1 MFIFVAKLM
10 LTINSNIMKVHL
22 RQRQQ
27 TKNGKIS
34 LYLELYNGATSTKE
48 GKTKPIRKY
57 EYLDLY
63 LISKPKTP
71 IDKEHNKNIT
81 ELAKSIKAKRELE
94 IKNGEFGFTSNFKTN
109 GDFLEY
115 FKHQLKKKEQYKGS
129 YGIWKATYKHLIDYN
144 GNKLLFKEIDNVF
157 CEGFINYLS
166 NEAKMANNQNLIPST
181 VKCYYTKFKACL
193 NQAVKDRIIYS
204 NPCNNITINNRYQHK
219 REYLTLEEV
228 KKIVKTECSYKE
240 LKKAFLFSCL
250 TGLRWSDIE
259 KLKWSEVQK
268 TDNGYKIIFH
278 QQKTNG
284 LQYLDISE
292 QAREYLGKEGMQQQN
307 VFTNLKYSILVN
319 KALSKWMN
327 DAGINK
333 KITFHCARHT
343 FAVLQITMG
352 TDIYTLSKLLG
363 HTAIKTTEIYADII
377 DEKKREAVNR
387 IPDINI

>member
-1 MFIFVAKLM
+1 M

-71 IDKEHNKNIT
+71 IDKQHNKDIM
-81 ELAKSIKAKRELE
+81 ELANGIKAKRELE
-94 IKNGEFGFTSNFKTN
+94 IKNGEFGFTSNFKTK

-129 YGIWKATYKHLIDYN
+129 YGIWKATYKHLIDYT
-144 GNKLLFKEIDNVF
+144 GNKLLFKEIDNAF
-157 CEGFINYLS
+157 CEDFVNYLS
-166 NEAKMANNQNLIPST
+166 NDAKMANNQNLIPST

-204 NPCNNITINNRYQHK
+204 NPCNNIVINNRYQHK

-292 QAREYLGKEGMQQQN
+292 QAREYLGEEGMPQEK
-307 VFTNLKYSILVN
+307 VFTNLKYSVLVN
-319 KALSKWMN
+319 NELLKWVQA
-327 DAGINK
+327 AGIKK